1 MNSWSIWVTL
11 TRHHEEG
18 DYKQYSC
25 HGSAGRKTKMR
36 VTSSFGPDEDPLCVV
51 DDLSFPGKKR
61 QESPLGVSFIKI
73 IILLGRTLACEMLH
87 L

>member
-1 MNSWSIWVTL
+1 M
-11 TRHHEEG
+11 G
-18 DYKQYSC
+18 DYKRYSS
-25 HGSAGRKTKMR
+25 HGSACRKTKMR
-36 VTSSFGPDEDPLCVV
+36 GAASFGSDEDLLCMV